1 MPHVYRCYHA
11 VRTQLYEKG
20 GRQEQEE
27 EEENINQIGLPLVKA
42 EAGCEN
48 IHYRS
53 WRRPTRQDCHRTCA
67 HLMRV

>member
-1 MPHVYRCYHA
+1 MNEVDVGHDRATTASV
-11 VRTQLYEKG
+11 
-20 GRQEQEE
+20 RQEQEE